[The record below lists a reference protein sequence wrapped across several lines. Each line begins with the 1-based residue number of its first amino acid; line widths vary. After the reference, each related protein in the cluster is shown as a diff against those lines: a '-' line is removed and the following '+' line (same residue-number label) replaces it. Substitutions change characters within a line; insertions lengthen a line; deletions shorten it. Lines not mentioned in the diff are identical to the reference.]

1 MAWRWR
7 AWTFTLLVLFATWPT
22 ARGQGASTPS
32 DEYDAALPA
41 RSTSSFPWC
50 QCVAYDCGCSP
61 YQLQVLPPT
70 RDGINV
76 RSCFRV
82 TYVGCDTTR
91 KCCRGMLAA
100 VDKLA
105 LETSAACSERGRVL
119 GVTLNGRVHESWNPY
134 VHGTG
139 AELKIYNLQ
148 RSNAT
153 FAGVLVCVTTAPPC
167 GWLNDLCVHG
177 SGGPGG
183 AGADGTSGGGGGMQ
197 NSCRYSL
204 SDTPEATYCPV
215 CAVRLPPAPP
225 PPSPPGPNA
234 PGRRR
239 ARPPP
244 PEPTP
249 PPSPTPSPAPTPCE
263 VCLTLT
269 LLPPP
274 GAAAATQG
282 GGLPFALT
290 DPLCTDL
297 ESPMLS
303 GLADAARAAGATIS
317 IPFARTA
324 CSTSYV
330 PTATPMVL
338 PYLRL
343 CGAFRTASDGL
354 RLQSWLAGPTTGLSA
369 WLLQLTGGEAC
380 PASPGLSGY
389 VITSLASSPAGG
401 DTCLSAAA
409 VQTCVAAQAPPP
421 PPPPKAR
428 MPPPR
433 ASAAARAPPL
443 PPLPDVPQVGGP
455 QCELYLHI
463 QVLPAAASAA
473 SASSSLA
480 AGAFG
485 RRRMQQAWG
494 PGVEGEEVV
503 GKGGSAAAGEAAAM
517 AVTPQ
522 AVALRLPGG
531 SGSLSGSGSGSRAAS
546 NGWRRQQKDI
556 TTGEQAFSFDVASCA
571 ELADRI
577 ISGFA
582 VQAPLVGS
590 EITVPFTQ
598 FACAPQQL
606 TLYGAFATAYDG
618 HLLYDWLNGPDG
630 MQAWVHAVTGG
641 DACSQ
646 RLSGYTI
653 RSLVTG
659 PGGELAASCMSGFAQ
674 QQCPSTPPPFLPPL
688 PPESPS
694 SPSPPLPPPDSPP
707 PPSPWPPPDTPPPS
721 PPPPPPPDAPPPPP
735 PNSPPQ
741 STPPPP
747 PDSPPPSPPPP
758 PPTPPVAP
766 EPPSPQPP
774 GLPSPSP
781 PQIPGP
787 QVPSPPLPSP
797 LPPSPPPSPAP
808 PSPQPPLPPPSP
820 SPPPCVVCI
829 TTTIQPPVS
838 ASASTVYNLTDAQ
851 CLDLSSTIIDN
862 MQMLA
867 FDTGAVIVTPFT
879 QDACS
884 PSYNATSVPAKYPFA
899 RVCGAFLS
907 AEDGALVA
915 DPLKELMKE
924 WVESLTGG
932 AACSSASLS
941 GHLIS
946 SKATDPSGAAS
957 CLDASFRQACSIR
970 RPPSPRPPQ
979 PRPPSPAPPSPAP
992 PSPGPPS
999 PQPPSP
1005 EPPSPEPPSPEPPT
1019 PVPPS
1024 PAPPSPA
1031 PPSPAPPSPAPP
1043 LPPPPSPVPPSPA
1056 PPSPVPPSPMPPS
1069 PAPPSPTPPS
1079 PTPPSPVPPSPQ
1091 PPSPAPPSP
1100 APPSPTPPSPA
1111 PPTPAPPSPIPP
1123 SPPPPAP
1130 PPPCITCVSVFVLP
1144 DSLISGVPFRPNA
1157 SLCSSMAA
1165 MVSAGF
1171 TAAAA
1176 DAGAVVVQP
1185 FAVTS
1190 CVRGGGPLAG
1200 VLTPLMKICGGL
1212 LSADDGAK
1220 LQLRIPA
1227 ATAQPS
1233 PPVSATTFATAAFA
1247 TAAFPTAA
1255 ASATTQPATTEP
1267 ATPEPVA
1274 TVSTATQPSTALAV
1288 AALAAAAGPSAS
1300 FTAATLA
1307 AAAPSPA
1314 APTAAT
1320 VAAATGSASTKP
1332 FAFDDSECGKL
1343 AKRIDDGF
1351 KQQAALLGANIQ
1363 VPFRLDHCTPTYLK
1377 LMGTFGSARD
1387 GEMLQE
1393 WLNGPLG
1400 MLDWVKSV
1408 TGECPDRLSG
1418 YAVRSAVQP
1427 PNNDTNSCLVG
1438 DFKLECFYQPPPPQ
1452 PPLPPPS
1459 PPPPCVVCITT
1470 TIQPPVSAS
1479 ASTVYSLTD
1488 AQCLDLSSTI
1498 IDNMQMLAFDTG
1510 AVIVTPFAQDAC
1522 SLSYNATSVPAKY
1535 PFARV
1540 CGAFLSADDGALVA
1554 DPLKELMK
1562 EWVESLTG
1570 GAACS
1575 SASLS
1580 GHLISSKTPLSPAP
1594 FAFTPASCADLAA
1607 VITDDVSQQAADM
1620 GSVMLA
1626 PFALTECSDNS
1637 LRLCGTFQSA
1647 ADGAAL
1653 GPWLEDQSQFW
1664 LEALGG
1670 GDCSAELAGYS
1681 MVFEAVAG
1689 PGGGGV
1695 CLQVNAPPL
1704 PRIPCEVLV
1713 HILLQPP
1720 DGLPAVA
1727 EAITDGVGSA
1737 TSTSRH
1743 RERLLLQQLTVTAT
1757 AADASGSAAFSFDA
1771 ASCAA
1776 LSTRIATGFAVQA
1789 PLVGSD
1795 ITVPF
1800 TQFACAPQQLVLYG
1814 SFATAYDG
1822 FLLYD
1827 WLNGP
1832 DGMQAW
1838 VHSVTGGDACSP
1850 ELQGYLIRSVVTGPS
1865 GELAPSCMAGGF
1877 KQQCEGGPALP
1888 PPPPPPPSP
1897 PPPLLPP
1904 SPSPP
1909 SPGPPPRQ
1917 ATPGLRQPSMPPPP
1931 PPSPSPPP
1939 PPPSRP
1945 DLVQTHECVASTNDV
1960 PYSVGPLY
1968 VRQSLDQFGAPA
1980 VAMCTRVSGRQA
1992 CRQAAFC
1999 CDMDFAKIEVPINPA
2014 CRNELRRIAVNRR
2027 LKDWSWGS
2035 YPSGLLTVKF
2045 ESLITDLPDG
2055 PDGAELC
2062 WLVRPGGVCADPS
2075 VFCLQRSCQVN
2086 IFSTNNKCCPSAFIS

>member
-177 SGGPGG
+177 
-183 AGADGTSGGGGGMQ
+183 
-197 NSCRYSL
+197 
-204 SDTPEATYCPV
+204 
-215 CAVRLPPAPP
+215 
-225 PPSPPGPNA
+225 
-234 PGRRR
+234 
-239 ARPPP
+239 
-244 PEPTP
+244 
-249 PPSPTPSPAPTPCE
+249 
-263 VCLTLT
+263 
-269 LLPPP
+269 
-274 GAAAATQG
+274 
-282 GGLPFALT
+282 
-290 DPLCTDL
+290 
-297 ESPMLS
+297 
-303 GLADAARAAGATIS
+303 
-317 IPFARTA
+317 
-324 CSTSYV
+324 
-330 PTATPMVL
+330 
-338 PYLRL
+338 
-343 CGAFRTASDGL
+343 
-354 RLQSWLAGPTTGLSA
+354 A

-409 VQTCVAAQAPPP
+409 VQTC
-421 PPPPKAR
+421 
-428 MPPPR
+428 
-433 ASAAARAPPL
+433 
-443 PPLPDVPQVGGP
+443 
-455 QCELYLHI
+455 
-463 QVLPAAASAA
+463 
-473 SASSSLA
+473 
-480 AGAFG
+480 
-485 RRRMQQAWG
+485 
-494 PGVEGEEVV
+494 
-503 GKGGSAAAGEAAAM
+503 
-517 AVTPQ
+517 
-522 AVALRLPGG
+522 
-531 SGSLSGSGSGSRAAS
+531 
-546 NGWRRQQKDI
+546 
-556 TTGEQAFSFDVASCA
+556 
-571 ELADRI
+571 LADRI

-659 PGGELAASCMSGFAQ
+659 P
-674 QQCPSTPPPFLPPL
+674 
-688 PPESPS
+688 
-694 SPSPPLPPPDSPP
+694 
-707 PPSPWPPPDTPPPS
+707 
-721 PPPPPPPDAPPPPP
+721 
-735 PNSPPQ
+735 
-741 STPPPP
+741 
-747 PDSPPPSPPPP
+747 
-758 PPTPPVAP
+758 
-766 EPPSPQPP
+766 
-774 GLPSPSP
+774 
-781 PQIPGP
+781 
-787 QVPSPPLPSP
+787 
-797 LPPSPPPSPAP
+797 
-808 PSPQPPLPPPSP
+808 
-820 SPPPCVVCI
+820 
-829 TTTIQPPVS
+829 
-838 ASASTVYNLTDAQ
+838 DAQ

-867 FDTGAVIVTPFT
+867 FDTGAVIVTPFA

-884 PSYNATSVPAKYPFA
+884 LSYNATSVPAKYPFA

-907 AEDGALVA
+907 ADDGALVA

-924 WVESLTGG
+924 
-932 AACSSASLS
+932 
-941 GHLIS
+941 
-946 SKATDPSGAAS
+946 
-957 CLDASFRQACSIR
+957 
-970 RPPSPRPPQ
+970 
-979 PRPPSPAPPSPAP
+979 
-992 PSPGPPS
+992 
-999 PQPPSP
+999 P
-1005 EPPSPEPPSPEPPT
+1005 EPPPKAC
-1019 PVPPS
+1019 VVCVYIY
-1024 PAPPSPA
+1024 
-1031 PPSPAPPSPAPP
+1031 
-1043 LPPPPSPVPPSPA
+1043 LL
-1056 PPSPVPPSPMPPS
+1056 
-1069 PAPPSPTPPS
+1069 
-1079 PTPPSPVPPSPQ
+1079 
-1091 PPSPAPPSP
+1091 
-1100 APPSPTPPSPA
+1100 
-1111 PPTPAPPSPIPP
+1111 
-1123 SPPPPAP
+1123 PPAP
-1130 PPPCITCVSVFVLP
+1130 
-1144 DSLISGVPFRPNA
+1144 
-1157 SLCSSMAA
+1157 
-1165 MVSAGF
+1165 
-1171 TAAAA
+1171 
-1176 DAGAVVVQP
+1176 
-1185 FAVTS
+1185 
-1190 CVRGGGPLAG
+1190 
-1200 VLTPLMKICGGL
+1200 
-1212 LSADDGAK
+1212 
-1220 LQLRIPA
+1220 
-1227 ATAQPS
+1227 
-1233 PPVSATTFATAAFA
+1233 
-1247 TAAFPTAA
+1247 
-1255 ASATTQPATTEP
+1255 
-1267 ATPEPVA
+1267 
-1274 TVSTATQPSTALAV
+1274 
-1288 AALAAAAGPSAS
+1288 AAAGAGSRRL
-1300 FTAATLA
+1300 LA
-1307 AAAPSPA
+1307 
-1314 APTAAT
+1314 
-1320 VAAATGSASTKP
+1320 GHSTEP

-1438 DFKLECFYQPPPPQ
+1438 DFKLECFYQPPPSPA
-1452 PPLPPPS
+1452 PPS
-1459 PPPPCVVCITT
+1459 SLP
-1470 TIQPPVSAS
+1470 PPVSAS

-1580 GHLISSKTPLSPAP
+1580 GHLIST
-1594 FAFTPASCADLAA
+1594 

-1695 CLQVNAPPL
+1695 CLQATSSRACAFSVNAPPL

-1877 KQQCEGGPALP
+1877 KQ
-1888 PPPPPPPSP
+1888 
-1897 PPPLLPP
+1897 
-1904 SPSPP
+1904 
-1909 SPGPPPRQ
+1909 
-1917 ATPGLRQPSMPPPP
+1917 
-1931 PPSPSPPP
+1931 
-1939 PPPSRP
+1939 
-1945 DLVQTHECVASTNDV
+1945 H
-1960 PYSVGPLY
+1960 VGPLY

-2062 WLVRPGGVCADPS
+2062 WLV
-2075 VFCLQRSCQVN
+2075 N